1 MAIEVLEWKDDSGQ
15 EMVWRHPGGELKLG
29 AQLIVSPSQWAI
41 FFRDGRPLDVFETG
55 RHMLTTANLPLLTR
69 LLALPFGGKSPF
81 RAEVYFVARKVFPGL
96 KWGTKDPV
104 VFRDAELA
112 MVRLRAHGVFAARVA
127 DPALFVNGLV
137 GSQGRYTA
145 EEIEGYL
152 RELIVARLNDLLGE
166 RLKTLFDLPK
176 LYDELAEGLKE
187 RVAGDFARHGLALTD
202 FFVNAITPPED
213 VQKVVDERTAM
224 AAAGD
229 PEAYLRFKAAK
240 AMGDAASSGAGGAA
254 AAGLGLGAGVGLG
267 AMLPGMLQGAAK
279 PSPAAGTAFCT
290 ACGNAL
296 AAGAR
301 FCGGCGK
308 AV

>member
-29 AQLIVSPSQWAI
+29 AQLVVAPSQWAI
-41 FFRDGRPLDVFETG
+41 FFRDGRVLDLFETG
-55 RHMLTTANLPLLTR
+55 RHTLTTANLPLLTR

-81 RAEVYFVARKVFPGL
+81 RAEVYFIAKKVFPGL

-104 VFRDAELA
+104 VFRDAELSV
-112 MVRLRAHGVFAARVA
+112 VRLRAHGVFAARVA
-127 DPALFVNGLV
+127 DPRLFLNDLV
-137 GSQGRYTA
+137 GTQGRYTTG
-145 EEIEGYL
+145 EIEGYL
-152 RELIVARLNDLLGE
+152 RELIVARLNDFLGE
-166 RLKTLFDLPK
+166 RLKTLFDLPRQ
-176 LYDELAEGLKE
+176 YDELAEAFKE
-187 RVAGDFARHGLALTD
+187 RVAADFARHGLALNE
-202 FFVNAITPPED
+202 FFIGAITPPQE
-213 VQKVVDERTAM
+213 VQKVLDERTSM

-240 AMGDAASSGAGGAA
+240 AVGDAAAGGAGGAA

-267 AMLPGMLQGAAK
+267 AMLPGMLQNAAK
-279 PSPAAGTAFCT
+279 PAGGAAFCT

-301 FCGGCGK
+301 FCGSCGK